1 MPVELEVGNRLTI
14 PLIMRRLLQIKEN
27 DFLFYYIEDKKIVLS
42 KVEGK
47 GYPIRVRKLFRITFP
62 KAFRELY
69 NMRPKERFFIEV
81 INGEI
86 IMQRMEDK
94 KEELTYISY

>member
-27 DFLFYYIEDKKIVLS
+27 DFLFYHIEDKKIVLS
-42 KVEGK
+42 KIEGK
-47 GYPIRVRKLFRITFP
+47 GYPVKVRKLFRITFP

-69 NMRPKERFFIEV
+69 NIMPKEKFFIEV
-81 INGEI
+81 IDGEI
-86 IMQRMEDK
+86 ILQRMEDK
-94 KEELTYISY
+94 KEELTCISY